1 MRRRRRR
8 RGLKLERSGPWI
20 GVVGLLMVLWCSV
33 STVLFAPWWGVV
45 IAMALLIPQVWLVAR
60 WARTRPTWCMWVPV
74 AGVAVWVA
82 YAVSGARLLDWT
94 A

>member
-1 MRRRRRR
+1 MRRRRR

-45 IAMALLIPQVWLVAR
+45 IAMALLIPQIWLLTR
-60 WARTRPTWCMWVPV
+60 WARTHPAWCIWIPV
-74 AGVAVWVA
+74 AGLATWIT
-82 YAVSGARLLDWT
+82 YAWWGAATLSWT
-94 A
+94 T

>member
-8 RGLKLERSGPWI
+8 GGLELERSGPWI
-20 GVVGLLMVLWCSV
+20 GAVGLLMVLWCSV

-45 IAMALLIPQVWLVAR
+45 IALALLVPQVWLVVR
-60 WARTRPTWCMWVPV
+60 WARTHPTWCMWVPV
-74 AGVAVWVA
+74 VGVVVWVV
-82 YAVSGARLLDWT
+82 YAVAGARLLDWS